1 MSGLEVVAVAASILG
16 ITDVTIKVMSAVA
29 DFSTAVKNHE
39 GSIKELQ
46 TALESMNSTLQ
57 HIQELINEA
66 DDKSDQSLKRILQG
80 SGADLGEIG
89 GCRETFLEL
98 ESLLEKYTGK
108 PGKVGRYKAKVRRW
122 SKPITDADIGR
133 FTLKL
138 GAHCEKLSLNIGVHT
153 NRKVRQLHSQLAVGV
168 ALGEDSNR
176 KVTEIHAQLARGTN
190 PLKLPY
196 AEGAAYNHRLW
207 EHEDRCLPGTRV
219 QLRQQIVEWY
229 EDPSSPCIFW
239 LNGMA
244 GTGKSTISRTVAREL
259 ADKKRLAASFFFS
272 RGRGDISHAGKF
284 FTTIAIQLAESLPGL
299 KPLISKTIDN
309 HFDIHQRTLREQWQL
324 LIYDPLKNAPAQSIQ
339 FVVVIDALDEC
350 ESEED
355 MKLILQLLAQAGNL
369 AAIRLRVFV
378 TSRPE
383 SPIMLAFRKMLR
395 ETHQDL
401 VLHDIPPP
409 TVNNDIFVFFQQKLS
424 EVKSE
429 RELSTPWPG
438 ESTIQLLVER
448 AAGLFIYAAT
458 TYRFIQDDLYT
469 PEEQLSVIL
478 SGGDTSAQS
487 PTMHLDDMYT
497 NLLQHSVIGSRNPR
511 EHEALL
517 ERFRQ
522 IVGSIV
528 IISDVMTTK
537 DLANLLCLPS
547 AKVKTVLAPL
557 RSVLNVPEIESQ
569 PVRIFHPSFRDFLL
583 DRQRCFDHRFWVD
596 AKETNINLFRCCLEV
611 MSKCLQQDICGIREP
626 GVLITEISKDI
637 IQSAVTADIRYACRY
652 WVYHFHQGNAIGED
666 NRKILRF
673 LRQHLLHWLEVL
685 SLVGEVSEGVLMIA
699 DLEKVL
705 KEKSNDSLEQ
715 EKSNA
720 SEDLLALV
728 YDVWR
733 FILSN
738 RFMIEKA
745 PLQLYYAALLF
756 SPINSLVR
764 KQHYHGIPFIQRDP
778 VVVQNWSPLILTL
791 EGHSDFVIV
800 VVFSPDGKLI
810 ASASRDKTVRLWDT
824 ATGGSCGVLEGH
836 SDIVMAVVFS
846 PDGKLIASASWD
858 NTVRLWDTATGGSC
872 GVLGGHSG
880 VVKAVVFSPD
890 GKLIASASR
899 DKTVRLWDTATGGSC
914 GFLRVIL
921 RLSWQLYDNTVR
933 LWDTATGGSC
943 GVLEGHSGIVM
954 AVVFSPDGKLI
965 ASASDDKT
973 VRLWDTATG
982 GSCGVL
988 EGHSDFVTVVV
999 FSPDGKLIASASW
1012 DNTVRLWDTATG
1024 GSCGVI
1030 EGHSG
1035 VVTVVVF
1042 SPDGKLIASASWDN
1056 TVRLWDT
1063 ATGGSCGVLEG
1074 HSGFVMA
1081 VVFSPDGKLIA
1092 SASRDKTV
1100 RLWDTATGGSCGVLE
1115 GHSGIVMAVVFSPD
1129 GKLIAS
1135 ALWDNTVRLW
1145 DTATGGSCGVL
1156 EGHSGIVMAVVFSP
1170 DGKLI
1175 ASASDDNTV
1184 RLWDTATGG
1193 SCGVLEGHSR
1203 IVMAVVFSPDG
1214 KLIASASWDN
1224 TVRLWDTATGG
1235 SCGVLGGHSG
1245 VVKAVVFSPDGKLIA
1260 SASRDKTVR
1269 LWDTAT
1275 GGSCGV
1281 LEGHSEGI
1289 KAVVFSPDGKLIA
1302 SASYDKTVRLW
1313 DVIQTTVIEELH
1325 TGREIDSLHFCGR
1338 AQLSTNFG
1346 MLTLTSQLLS
1356 NTTTQA
1362 IFPSIFFVIDEW
1374 VTTNTKRVLF
1384 LPADYRTSIYA
1395 VKDNIL
1401 GMGYTSGRVTFIRF
1415 NPAAFTL

>member
-1 MSGLEVVAVAASILG
+1 MSGLEVIGVAASILG
-16 ITDVTIKVMSAVA
+16 IIDFTTKVMSAVA
-29 DFSTAVKNHE
+29 DYSSAVKNHE

-46 TALESMNSTLQ
+46 TTLESMNSTLR
-57 HIQELINEA
+57 HIQELIDEA

-108 PGKVGRYKAKVRRW
+108 PGKLGRYKAKVRRW

-138 GAHCEKLSLNIGVHT
+138 GAHCEKLSLNIGVDT
-153 NRKVRQLHSQLAVGV
+153 NRKVRQLHSQLAIRV
-168 ALGEDSNR
+168 AIGEDSNR
-176 KVTEIHAQLARGTN
+176 KVTEIHAQLAGATN

-207 EHEDRCLPGTRV
+207 EHEDRCLPDTRV

-259 ADKKRLAASFFFS
+259 ADKGRLAASFFFS

-284 FTTIAIQLAESLPGL
+284 FTTIAIQLAERLPGL

-324 LIYDPLKNAPAQSIQ
+324 LIYDPLKKAPAQSVQ

-350 ESEED
+350 ESKED
-355 MKLILQLLAQAGNL
+355 MQLILQLLAQARNL

-383 SPIMLAFRKMLR
+383 TPIMLGFHKMLR

-409 TVNNDIFVFFQQKLS
+409 TVNHDISVFFQQKLS

-429 RELSTPWPG
+429 HGLSTPWPG
-438 ESTIQLLVER
+438 ETTIQLLVER

-458 TYRFIQDDLYT
+458 TYRFIQDDMYS

-487 PTMHLDDMYT
+487 PTMYLDDMYT
-497 NLLQHSVIGSRNPR
+497 NLLQHSVIASRNPR
-511 EHEALL
+511 EHEVLL

-557 RSVLNVPEIESQ
+557 RSVLNVPEVESQ

-583 DRQRCFDHRFWVD
+583 DRQRCSDHRFWVD
-596 AKETNINLFRCCLEV
+596 AKERNIDLFRCCLEF
-611 MSKCLQQDICGIREP
+611 MSKRLQQDICGIREP
-626 GVLITEISKDI
+626 GILITEIPKDI

-652 WVYHFHQGNAIGED
+652 WVYHFHQGNATGED
-666 NRKILRF
+666 NRKILQF

-699 DLEKVL
+699 DLERML

-715 EKSNA
+715 EKPNA

-728 YDVWR
+728 YDVRR
-733 FILSN
+733 FILSS
-738 RFMIEKA
+738 RFIIEKA
-745 PLQLYYAALLF
+745 PLQLYSAALLF
-756 SPINSLVR
+756 SPEKSLVR
-764 KQHYHGIPFIQRDP
+764 KQYYDGIPFIQRDP
-778 VVVQNWSPLILTL
+778 VVVQKWSPLILTL
-791 EGHSDFVIV
+791 EGHSYYVNV
-800 VVFSPDGKLI
+800 VVFSPDGKLV
-810 ASASRDKTVRLWDT
+810 ASASFDR
-824 ATGGSCGVLEGH
+824 
-836 SDIVMAVVFS
+836 
-846 PDGKLIASASWD
+846 
-858 NTVRLWDTATGGSC
+858 
-872 GVLGGHSG
+872 
-880 VVKAVVFSPD
+880 
-890 GKLIASASR
+890 
-899 DKTVRLWDTATGGSC
+899 
-914 GFLRVIL
+914 
-921 RLSWQLYDNTVR
+921 TVR

-943 GVLEGHSGIVM
+943 GVLEGHSGAVK

-988 EGHSDFVTVVV
+988 EGHSGAV
-999 FSPDGKLIASASW
+999 K
-1012 DNTVRLWDTATG
+1012 
-1024 GSCGVI
+1024 
-1030 EGHSG
+1030 
-1035 VVTVVVF
+1035 
-1042 SPDGKLIASASWDN
+1042 
-1056 TVRLWDT
+1056 
-1063 ATGGSCGVLEG
+1063 
-1074 HSGFVMA
+1074 A

-1092 SASRDKTV
+1092 SASDDKTVRLWDTATATGGSCQVLDGHSRAVKAVVFSPDGKLIATTSFDKIVRLWDTATGGPCSVLEGYSGDVISVAFSPDGKLIASASGDKTVRLWDTETGGSCGILEGHSGAVISVVFSPNGKLIASASTDATTVRLWDTATGELCGVLEGHSGAVISVAFSPAGKLVATASWDETVRLWDTATEGSCGVLEGHSKGVISVVFSPDGKLVATASVDKTV

-1115 GHSGIVMAVVFSPD
+1115 GHPGGAISVVFSPD
-1129 GKLIAS
+1129 GKLVA
-1135 ALWDNTVRLW
+1135 TV
-1145 DTATGGSCGVL
+1145 
-1156 EGHSGIVMAVVFSP
+1156 
-1170 DGKLI
+1170 
-1175 ASASDDNTV
+1175 
-1184 RLWDTATGG
+1184 
-1193 SCGVLEGHSR
+1193 
-1203 IVMAVVFSPDG
+1203 
-1214 KLIASASWDN
+1214 SW
-1224 TVRLWDTATGG
+1224 
-1235 SCGVLGGHSG
+1235 
-1245 VVKAVVFSPDGKLIA
+1245 
-1260 SASRDKTVR
+1260 DKTVR

-1275 GGSCGV
+1275 GEICEV
-1281 LEGHSEGI
+1281 LEGHYDFIS
-1289 KAVVFSPDGKLIA
+1289 VVFSPDGKLVA
-1302 SASYDKTVRLW
+1302 SASWGTTVRLW
-1313 DVIQTTVIEELH
+1313 DTA
-1325 TGREIDSLHFCGR
+1325 TG
-1338 AQLSTNFG
+1338 
-1346 MLTLTSQLLS
+1346 
-1356 NTTTQA
+1356 
-1362 IFPSIFFVIDEW
+1362 
-1374 VTTNTKRVLF
+1374 
-1384 LPADYRTSIYA
+1384 
-1395 VKDNIL
+1395 
-1401 GMGYTSGRVTFIRF
+1401 
-1415 NPAAFTL
+1415 